1 MVNTSYYIAKRY
13 LFSKKSVNAINFIS
27 GISMLGVFVGSA
39 ALIII
44 LSVFNGFEN
53 IVLSMYNT
61 FSPELRIEPEQGKTF
76 DPADSR
82 FTKLKKDKRIVNYTE
97 VLQEKALVRYGQSQS
112 IALVKGVGEE
122 FVKGRSGLDSVI
134 SSGSFTLWHR
144 GRDMTVIGAGLQ
156 NSLSVNLNDEF
167 QSLDVYSPKKG
178 AMNSINPA
186 DEFNVRSIYP
196 SGVFMV
202 QQEFDNMMIVPIR
215 FARNLLGEE
224 KLISFIEIN
233 TLQGTSVDDL
243 QVEIENTLG
252 KDFVVKNRSQ
262 QNELLYKILNS
273 EKWAIFLI
281 LTFVLIIAIFN
292 IIGSLTMLVIDKR
305 KDIAILSSLGANRQ
319 LIRGIFFIEGM
330 MISMLGC
337 FVGMAAGLVFILL
350 QQKFGF
356 IEMSGTNLIIDSYP
370 VGIKLS
376 DFILVFGTVLTVSM
390 IASAISS
397 RLSVRNTVDLRE
409 DL

>member
-1 MVNTSYYIAKRY
+1 
-13 LFSKKSVNAINFIS
+13 
-27 GISMLGVFVGSA
+27 MLGVFVGSA

-61 FSPELRIEPEQGKTF
+61 FSPELRIEALKGKTF
-76 DPADSR
+76 DPAN
-82 FTKLKKDKRIVNYTE
+82 THLLTLKNDNRIINYTE
-97 VLQEKALVRYGQSQS
+97 VLQEKALVRYGESQS
-112 IALVKGVGEE
+112 IALIKGVSEG
-122 FVKGRSGLDSVI
+122 FMKNKSGLDSVI
-134 SSGSFTLWHR
+134 SSGSFTLWSR
-144 GRDMTVIGAGLQ
+144 GQDMAVIGYALQ
-156 NSLSVNLNDEF
+156 NYLSINLNNEF
-167 QSLDVYSPKKG
+167 QSLDVYSPRKG
-178 AMNSINPA
+178 AINSLNPA

-196 SGVFMV
+196 SGVFAV
-202 QQEFDNMMIVPIR
+202 QQEFDNTMIVPIR
-215 FARNLLGEE
+215 FARELLGEN
-224 KLISFIEIN
+224 KLVSYIEIN
-233 TLQGTSVDDL
+233 TAKDIVVEDFQKDIETS
-243 QVEIENTLG
+243 LG
-252 KDFVVKNRSQ
+252 KEFLVKNRSQ

-305 KDIAILSSLGANRQ
+305 KDIAILSSLGADKS
-319 LIRGIFFIEGM
+319 LIRSIFFIEGM

-337 FVGMAAGLVFILL
+337 ILGMATGLIFILL
-350 QQKFGF
+350 QQQFGF
-356 IEMSGTNLIIDSYP
+356 IAMSGANLMIDTYP

-376 DFILVFGTVLTVSM
+376 DFILVFGTVLLVSV

-397 RLSVRNTVDLRE
+397 RLSVKNTMNLRE

>member
-1 MVNTSYYIAKRY
+1 
-13 LFSKKSVNAINFIS
+13 
-27 GISMLGVFVGSA
+27 MLGVFVGSA

-61 FSPELRIEPEQGKTF
+61 FSPELRIEPLEGKTF
-76 DPADSR
+76 DPSDIR
-82 FTKLKKDKRIVNYTE
+82 FINLKNDKRILNYTE
-97 VLQEKALVRYGQSQS
+97 VLEEKALVRYGDSQS
-112 IALVKGVGEE
+112 IALIKGVSEA
-122 FVKGRSGLDSVI
+122 FMKNRTGLDSVI
-134 SSGSFTLWHR
+134 SSGSFTLKYL
-144 GRDMTVIGAGLQ
+144 GRDMAVIGSGLQ
-156 NSLSVNLNDEF
+156 NSLSVNLNNEF
-167 QSLDVYSPKKG
+167 QTLEIYSPKKG
-178 AMNSINPA
+178 ASNSVNPA
-186 DEFNVRSIYP
+186 DEFNIRSIYP
-196 SGVFMV
+196 SGVFRV
-202 QQEFDNMMIVPIR
+202 QQEFDNMVIVPIQ
-215 FARNLLGEE
+215 FARSLLNEE

-233 TLQGTSVDDL
+233 TFPGTN
-243 QVEIENTLG
+243 VEEFHEEIKGILG
-252 KDFVVKNRSQ
+252 KNFIIKDRSQ

-330 MISMLGC
+330 MISMVGC
-337 FVGMAAGLVFILL
+337 IVGMVVGLVFILL

-356 IEMSGTNLIIDSYP
+356 ISMSGANMIIDHYP
-370 VGIKLS
+370 VGIKLT
-376 DFILVFGTVLTVSM
+376 DFFLVFATVLIVSV
-390 IASAISS
+390 IASGISS
-397 RLSVRNTVDLRE
+397 RLSVKNTVNLRE

>member
-1 MVNTSYYIAKRY
+1 
-13 LFSKKSVNAINFIS
+13 
-27 GISMLGVFVGSA
+27 MLGVFVGSA

-61 FSPELRIEPEQGKTF
+61 FSPELRIEALKGKTF
-76 DPADSR
+76 DPGNTY
-82 FTKLKKDKRIVNYTE
+82 FLTLKNDKRIINYTE
-97 VLQEKALVRYGQSQS
+97 VLQEKALVRYGESQS
-112 IALVKGVGEE
+112 IALVKGVSDG
-122 FVKGRSGLDSVI
+122 FMKNKSGLDSVI
-134 SSGSFTLWHR
+134 SSGSFTLWSR
-144 GRDMTVIGAGLQ
+144 GQDMAVIGYALQ
-156 NSLSVNLNDEF
+156 NFLSINLNNEF
-167 QSLDVYSPKKG
+167 QSLDVYSPRKG
-178 AMNSINPA
+178 ALNSLNPA

-196 SGVFMV
+196 SGVFAV
-202 QQEFDNMMIVPIR
+202 QQEFDNTMIVPIR
-215 FARNLLGEE
+215 FARELLGEN
-224 KLISFIEIN
+224 KLVSYIEIN
-233 TLQGTSVDDL
+233 AAKNVVIDDF
-243 QVEIENTLG
+243 QTEIEESLG
-252 KDFVVKNRSQ
+252 KEFLVKNRSQ

-305 KDIAILSSLGANRQ
+305 KDIAVLTSLGADKS

-337 FVGMAAGLVFILL
+337 ILGMFAGLIFILL
-350 QQKFGF
+350 QQQFGF
-356 IEMSGTNLIIDSYP
+356 IAMSGVNLMIDTYP

-376 DFILVFGTVLTVSM
+376 DFVLVFGTVLLVSV

-397 RLSVRNTVDLRE
+397 TLSVKNLMNLRE

>member
-1 MVNTSYYIAKRY
+1 
-13 LFSKKSVNAINFIS
+13 
-27 GISMLGVFVGSA
+27 MLGVFVGSA

-61 FSPELRIEPEQGKTF
+61 FSPELRIEALKGKTF
-76 DPADSR
+76 DPGNTH
-82 FTKLKKDKRIVNYTE
+82 FLTLKNDKRIINYTE
-97 VLQEKALVRYGQSQS
+97 VLQEKALVRYGESQS
-112 IALVKGVGEE
+112 IALLKGVSEG
-122 FVKGRSGLDSVI
+122 FLKNKSGLDSVI
-134 SSGSFTLWHR
+134 SSGSFTLWSK
-144 GRDMTVIGAGLQ
+144 GQDMAVIGYALQ
-156 NSLSVNLNDEF
+156 NYLSINLNNEF
-167 QSLDVYSPKKG
+167 QSLDVYSPRKG
-178 AMNSINPA
+178 ASNSLNPA
-186 DEFNVRSIYP
+186 DEFNIRSIYP
-196 SGVFMV
+196 SGVFAV
-202 QQEFDNMMIVPIR
+202 QQEFDNTMIVPIR
-215 FARNLLGEE
+215 FARELLGEN
-224 KLISFIEIN
+224 KLVSYIEIN
-233 TLQGTSVDDL
+233 AAKDVVIEELQKDI
-243 QVEIENTLG
+243 EISLG
-252 KDFVVKNRSQ
+252 KDFLVKNRSQ

-305 KDIAILSSLGANRQ
+305 KDIAILSSLGADKS

-337 FVGMAAGLVFILL
+337 VFGMVAGLIFILL
-350 QQKFGF
+350 QQQFGF
-356 IEMSGTNLIIDSYP
+356 IAMSGANLMIDTYP

-376 DFILVFGTVLTVSM
+376 DFILVFGTVLLVSV

-397 RLSVRNTVDLRE
+397 RLSVKNTLNLRE

>member
-1 MVNTSYYIAKRY
+1 
-13 LFSKKSVNAINFIS
+13 
-27 GISMLGVFVGSA
+27 MLGVFVGSA

-61 FSPELRIEPEQGKTF
+61 FSPELRIEALKGKTF
-76 DPADSR
+76 DPGNTY
-82 FTKLKKDKRIVNYTE
+82 FLTLKNDKRIINYTE
-97 VLQEKALVRYGQSQS
+97 VLQEKALVRYGESQS
-112 IALVKGVGEE
+112 IALVKGVSDG
-122 FVKGRSGLDSVI
+122 FMKNKSGLDSVI
-134 SSGSFTLWHR
+134 SSGSFTLWSR
-144 GRDMTVIGAGLQ
+144 GQDMAVIGYALQ
-156 NSLSVNLNDEF
+156 NFLSINLNNEF
-167 QSLDVYSPKKG
+167 QSLDVYSPRKG
-178 AMNSINPA
+178 ALNSLNPA

-196 SGVFMV
+196 SGVFAV
-202 QQEFDNMMIVPIR
+202 QQEFDNTMIVPIR
-215 FARNLLGEE
+215 FARELLGEN
-224 KLISFIEIN
+224 KLVSYIEIN
-233 TLQGTSVDDL
+233 AARNVVIDDF
-243 QVEIENTLG
+243 QTEIVESLG
-252 KDFVVKNRSQ
+252 KEFLVKNRSQ

-305 KDIAILSSLGANRQ
+305 KDIAVLTSLGADKS

-337 FVGMAAGLVFILL
+337 ILGMFAGLIFILL
-350 QQKFGF
+350 QQQFGF
-356 IEMSGTNLIIDSYP
+356 IAMSGVNLMIDTYP

-376 DFILVFGTVLTVSM
+376 DFVLVFGTVLLVSV

-397 RLSVRNTVDLRE
+397 TLSVKNLMNLRE

>member
-1 MVNTSYYIAKRY
+1 
-13 LFSKKSVNAINFIS
+13 
-27 GISMLGVFVGSA
+27 MLGVFVGSA

-61 FSPELRIEPEQGKTF
+61 FSPELRIEPVLGKTF
-76 DPADSR
+76 DPSDKR
-82 FTKLKKDKRIVNYTE
+82 FIKLKNDKRTLNYTE
-97 VLQEKALVRYGQSQS
+97 VLEEKALVRYGESQS
-112 IALVKGVGEE
+112 IALIKGVSEG
-122 FVKGRSGLDSVI
+122 FMKNRTGLDSVI
-134 SSGSFTLWHR
+134 SSGSFTLKHL
-144 GRDMTVIGAGLQ
+144 GRDMAVIGSGLQ
-156 NSLSVNLNDEF
+156 NSLSVNLSNEF
-167 QSLDVYSPKKG
+167 QTLEIYSPKKG
-178 AMNSINPA
+178 ASNSVNPA
-186 DEFNVRSIYP
+186 DEFNIRSIYP
-196 SGVFMV
+196 SGVFRV
-202 QQEFDNMMIVPIR
+202 QQEFDNMVIVPIQ
-215 FARNLLGEE
+215 FARTLLDEE

-233 TLQGTSVDDL
+233 TVPGTN
-243 QVEIENTLG
+243 VEDFHEEIKSIFG
-252 KDFVVKNRSQ
+252 KNFIIKDRRQ

-305 KDIAILSSLGANRQ
+305 KDIAILSSLGANKE

-337 FVGMAAGLVFILL
+337 IIGMASGLIFILL

-356 IEMSGTNLIIDSYP
+356 ISMSGANMIIDHYP
-370 VGIKLS
+370 VGIKLT
-376 DFILVFGTVLTVSM
+376 DFFLVFATVLIVSVV
-390 IASAISS
+390 ASGISS
-397 RLSVRNTVDLRE
+397 RLSVKNTVNLRE